1 MSCLQDGQMDHNID
15 RLRFA
20 AMEVLLRLS
29 KRFARRR
36 LGTIF
41 LITNF
46 HHIVQVPAH
55 SLLSPLSY
63 LPALKS
69 DIPGLLNIR

>member
-1 MSCLQDGQMDHNID
+1 MDHNID

-29 KRFARRR
+29 KRFPRKRF
-36 LGTIF
+36 GTIF

-46 HHIVQVPAH
+46 HHIVQVPHAFTSADFLQI
-55 SLLSPLSY
+55 SLVKLHLQAY
-63 LPALKS
+63 KV
-69 DIPGLLNIR
+69 